1 MSRLM
6 KCGLMALLM
15 VFFCSANFAFAG
27 DQDRKRDRKK
37 DKSCQSYSIEQEQCA
52 VIAAGGIKKRDRKKD
67 GSCQSY
73 TVQEDE
79 GMTLAAG
86 QKRDRKRDGS
96 C

>member
-6 KCGLMALLM
+6 KCGLLILLM
-15 VFFCSANFAFAG
+15 VFFCGVNFAAAG
-27 DQDRKRDRKK
+27 DQDRTRDRKK
-37 DKSCQSYSIEQEQCA
+37 DKSCQSFSIEQESGA
-52 VIAAGGIKKRDRKKD
+52 VIAANRTKKQDRKRD

-73 TVQEDE
+73 NVQEDE
-79 GMTLAAG
+79 GTTLAAD